1 MAEVDTIRTGP
12 RGLLCT
18 PHSSEC
24 QDLSFGCM
32 CRELEQQIYQSQN
45 IKKMTAFGLGD
56 KWGMRDIQS
65 RVGAAPDG
73 MAEPGVSATTA
84 E

>member
-1 MAEVDTIRTGP
+1 
-12 RGLLCT
+12 
-18 PHSSEC
+18 
-24 QDLSFGCM
+24 M